1 VLPFSHSGNWALIF
15 QFLTIK
21 FPYLRT
27 TMCAMCRTSPISF
40 LLSYLFFASYSS
52 AACIPFDQARD
63 HLGQTECVTG
73 KVIRVKEGNR
83 GVRFLDFCEDY
94 RLCTFTVVVFPY
106 DLKKIG
112 DVRQLTGK
120 MIEIRGQI
128 KEYDDRAEI
137 VLENSKQLAGGA
149 LSLPPLPRNFDV
161 EERGRYSVGSPHASK
176 SRYPSHKKKGTPT
189 LPVEIPDDPE
199 SD

>member
-1 VLPFSHSGNWALIF
+1 VPVTCSWPILILFCFS
-15 QFLTIK
+15 
-21 FPYLRT
+21 
-27 TMCAMCRTSPISF
+27 
-40 LLSYLFFASYSS
+40 LLSPLSS
-52 AACIPFDQARD
+52 AACIPFDQARN
-63 HLGQTECVTG
+63 HLGETECVSG
-73 KVIRVKEGNR
+73 RVIRVKEGNR
-83 GVRFLDFCEDY
+83 GVRFLDFCEEY

-112 DVRQLTGK
+112 DVRQLAGK
-120 MIEIRGQI
+120 AIEIRGEI

-149 LSLPPLPRNFDV
+149 LLLPPLPKNFDV